1 MGKGESRLG
10 SQNHTYRKKVEEA
23 TNRLNMVKI
32 TDIKEIAGELM
43 HGDKVEVNTMYVM
56 YPPAWKSGKVLDD

>member
-10 SQNHTYRKKVEEA
+10 SQNQTYREKVKEA

-32 TDIKEIAGELM
+32 TDMKEIAGELM

-56 YPPAWKSGKVLDD
+56 YQPAWKSDKVLDD